1 MKALAWLFVL
11 RAARCRSR
19 SDAPQRGHRRKK
31 GQPSSSP
38 GQPSVGVCWT
48 RNEIRPGADPLEPW
62 RELRASA
69 TTFRHAHPDIATCLF
84 TSAAKRDAEAGV
96 AALDLKYGP
105 LHGGEVKGKLF
116 THVVAQDDLS
126 VLNTYAGFA
135 RVAKR
140 QDDLRRSKAV
150 RLDSLWTKFMSRLMR
165 IHNLARSPFDLTLF
179 ADDDTVWCPSG
190 DLAARLR
197 ALGDP
202 AAGAPR
208 GADSPRPD
216 VRFVPQASAKGNV
229 DDARLEAERL
239 RETAACARALGDGA
253 WVFCW
258 DAGAAARQAIA
269 ENEPPPAARPRCPSL
284 SADLATHSQR
294 LQGGAIFA
302 RRSPRLDVFA
312 RDWIERFLRLYGD
325 ELEKTPD
332 AYGEGLGSDQPPLR
346 LLVKDRCGAEAVYNG
361 SRWDVGALPA
371 AYNGRFLVLSI
382 RDGGFDVK
390 TTASRAK
397 LKAPSA
403 WAGAVAGPLEML
415 HSHGHAKWQ
424 EHHPGLLLQTDAVC
438 AALNA
443 DLGVRTLQDGATTGS
458 VHGVYVGV
466 GR

>member
-1 MKALAWLFVL
+1 MKALLWLLVL

-19 SDAPQRGHRRKK
+19 SDAPQRGHRRRK
-31 GQPSSSP
+31 GQPSGSP

-229 DDARLEAERL
+229 DDARVEAERL

-258 DAGAAARQAIA
+258 DAGAAARRAIA
-269 ENEPPPAARPRCPSL
+269 ENEPPPAALRARRPRSGAPRCPRTSRATPSGSRAAPSSRAGRRASPSSRATGSSGFSGSTATSSKKL
-284 SADLATHSQR
+284 PTPTARASAATS
-294 LQGGAIFA
+294 
-302 RRSPRLDVFA
+302 RRSGSWSRTAAAPRPSTTA
-312 RDWIERFLRLYGD
+312 RAG
-325 ELEKTPD
+325 TS
-332 AYGEGLGSDQPPLR
+332 A
-346 LLVKDRCGAEAVYNG
+346 RCP
-361 SRWDVGALPA
+361 RPTT
-371 AYNGRFLVLSI
+371 
-382 RDGGFDVK
+382 GGF
-390 TTASRAK
+390 
-397 LKAPSA
+397 
-403 WAGAVAGPLEML
+403 WF
-415 HSHGHAKWQ
+415 
-424 EHHPGLLLQTDAVC
+424 
-438 AALNA
+438 
-443 DLGVRTLQDGATTGS
+443 
-458 VHGVYVGV
+458 
-466 GR
+466 